1 MQFSDLRLVEPLLRA
16 LVEEGYSTATP
27 IQAKAI
33 PPVLEGHDVLGSAQT
48 GTGKT
53 AAFALP
59 ILQHL
64 AANTPALRGKGF
76 APRCLVLAPTRELVA
91 QIAEGFQTYGRH
103 LKLKVTTVF
112 GGVSQY
118 GQEKALRNGV
128 DVLVAAPGRLLD
140 LCEQGLVNLK
150 SVQTFVL
157 DEADRMLDMGFI
169 FPIRKIAAML
179 PAKRQT
185 LMFSATMPVD
195 IRKLAD
201 SLLNKPVRIEV
212 SPVSSMV
219 AKIEESVYF
228 IEKNKKP
235 ALLAHL
241 FEELGMARTIVFTRT
256 KHGADKVVKALHRYD
271 IRAEAIHGNKSQNA
285 RQRALDNFKT
295 GKTPMLVAT
304 DIASRGIDVDMITHV
319 VNFDLTHEPETYV
332 HRVGRTGR
340 AGQTGIA
347 VSFCDSEEK
356 ENLRAIEKLTK
367 RKIRVAETIA
377 HLAVQERSSVGDRD
391 DRHEGRHGGRGESH
405 RRGDGAAHRKQGGH
419 RSGARGEQHS
429 SSPGHSSN
437 RAESHPRPEH
447 APGSGVK
454 VASHAGAKGH
464 TARGGSHP
472 REAARSHA
480 GAPHQGKTAAR
491 PHAAGASQ
499 PRAHAPAKSSFHPLG
514 GKHRSSRGRR

>member
-1 MQFSDLRLVEPLLRA
+1 MQFSDLRLSEPLLRA
-16 LVEEGYSTATP
+16 LVDEGYTVATP

-64 AANTPALRGKGF
+64 SPKSSEHRAKGF

-91 QIAEGFQTYGRH
+91 QIAEGFETYGRH
-103 LKLKVTTVF
+103 LKLKVTTVY

-118 GQEKALRNGV
+118 GQERALRNGV
-128 DVLVAAPGRLLD
+128 DILVAAPGRLLD
-140 LCEQGLVNLK
+140 LCEQRLVDLR
-150 SVQTFVL
+150 SIQTFVL

-169 FPIRKIAAML
+169 HPIRKIAAML

-185 LMFSATMPVD
+185 LMFSATMPPE

-201 SLLNKPVRIEV
+201 TLLNKPIRIEV
-212 SPVSSMV
+212 APVSSM
-219 AKIEESVYF
+219 APKIEESVYF
-228 IEKNKKP
+228 VEKNKKP

-241 FEELGMARTIVFTRT
+241 FEELSMARTIVFTRT

-285 RQRALDNFKT
+285 RQRALDNFKN

-319 VNFDLTHEPETYV
+319 VNFDLTHEPETYI

-340 AGQTGIA
+340 AGQTGVA
-347 VSFCDSEEK
+347 VSFCDQEEK
-356 ENLRAIEKLTK
+356 ENLRQIERLTR
-367 RKIRVAETIA
+367 RKIRVAEDVKGLVA
-377 HLAVQERSSVGDRD
+377 AERSPDSDRD
-391 DRHEGRHGGRGESH
+391 RRNEPREGGRGRH
-405 RRGDGAAHRKQGGH
+405 RERSPQGE
-419 RSGARGEQHS
+419 RHS
-429 SSPGHSSN
+429 
-437 RAESHPRPEH
+437 APRQ
-447 APGSGVK
+447 
-454 VASHAGAKGH
+454 
-464 TARGGSHP
+464 GSHSGGRNADGGGRPAHQPGRSAQGRPSHGGQSQREPVATHSAP
-472 REAARSHA
+472 R
-480 GAPHQGKTAAR
+480 G
-491 PHAAGASQ
+491 
-499 PRAHAPAKSSFHPLG
+499 HAPADGYARPSPVKHVAQATHARPTEGGHKKPHPLG
-514 GKHRSSRGRR
+514 GKHRPGRRR